1 LLVNQIYDYEIN
13 YLSIFY
19 IMTDNSQKFDKLQE
33 RNQQVLNNIS
43 QLQIQEKQLY
53 DSLDDVNLSSDEKQQ
68 IIHKINEI
76 SQMRMNM
83 YASMKDMYSYY
94 QQNVSVSRD
103 AIGQDVAAINILENE
118 LNDAKIRMNLLE
130 NQKYNK
136 LRSVEINTYYGK
148 RYKAHSNLMKM
159 IVIMCILIII
169 LAVLA
174 NRGILPQ
181 SLYGFLTGLILII
194 GIVLIGR
201 TLIDMSNR
209 DNMNWDEYNWN
220 FDKDKAPKDTSD
232 GSSNNNPWSTPSITC
247 IGSAC
252 CYDGSTYD
260 DVKNICVPNAVYE
273 QQQEQVEEEPVEEK
287 EEPVEEKEEP
297 VEEEEEPV
305 EEEEEPVESFTG
317 FYSYISKHNIF

>member
-1 LLVNQIYDYEIN
+1 
-13 YLSIFY
+13 
-19 IMTDNSQKFDKLQE
+19 
-33 RNQQVLNNIS
+33 
-43 QLQIQEKQLY
+43 
-53 DSLDDVNLSSDEKQQ
+53 
-68 IIHKINEI
+68 
-76 SQMRMNM
+76 
-83 YASMKDMYSYY
+83 
-94 QQNVSVSRD
+94 
-103 AIGQDVAAINILENE
+103 
-118 LNDAKIRMNLLE
+118 
-130 NQKYNK
+130 
-136 LRSVEINTYYGK
+136 
-148 RYKAHSNLMKM
+148 
-159 IVIMCILIII
+159 
-169 LAVLA
+169 
-174 NRGILPQ
+174 
-181 SLYGFLTGLILII
+181 
-194 GIVLIGR
+194 
-201 TLIDMSNR
+201 MSNR

>member
-1 LLVNQIYDYEIN
+1 
-13 YLSIFY
+13 
-19 IMTDNSQKFDKLQE
+19 MTDNSQKFDKLQE

-174 NRGILPQ
+174 NKGILPQ
-181 SLYGFLTGLILII
+181 SLHGFLTGLILII
-194 GIVLIGR
+194 GVILLGR
-201 TLIDMSNR
+201 QLIDMSNR

-220 FDKDKAPKDTSD
+220 FDKEKAPKDTSD

-260 DVKNICVPNAVYE
+260 DVNNICVPNAVYE
-273 QQQEQVEEEPVEEK
+273 QQQQEQVEEEPVEE
-287 EEPVEEKEEP
+287 EPVEEKP
-297 VEEEEEPV
+297 VEEEEPV
-305 EEEEEPVESFTG
+305 EEEPVESFKVFG
-317 FYSYISKHNIF
+317 LYSLYK